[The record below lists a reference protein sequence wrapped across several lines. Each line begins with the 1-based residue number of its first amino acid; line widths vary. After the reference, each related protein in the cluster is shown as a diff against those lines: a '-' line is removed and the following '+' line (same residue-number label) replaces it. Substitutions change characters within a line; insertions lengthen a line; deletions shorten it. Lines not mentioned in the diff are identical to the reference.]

1 MKEKAGKKAVQ
12 KRGRGNETIGR
23 EEVKEAMKEGRI
35 YRDVVRFLNPGVL
48 GVMWW
53 AKSAPSGWNRVN
65 RTPKFWWC
73 TPTNDSSYIGY

>member
-35 YRDVVRFLNPGVL
+35 QNTKERRMDLILFLQNTEMSTTVGL
-48 GVMWW
+48 Q
-53 AKSAPSGWNRVN
+53 
-65 RTPKFWWC
+65 FIC
-73 TPTNDSSYIGY
+73 QL

>member
-53 AKSAPSGWNRVN
+53 A
-65 RTPKFWWC
+65 
-73 TPTNDSSYIGY
+73 